1 MTYLCFSS
9 QILTL
14 NRRSLNEVISGQ
26 TINLV
31 SNDANRLKD
40 AGWSIMFLLF
50 APVEIISSGILL
62 WHLVGWQALVG
73 AGFFLVVIT
82 YISVLSRKAGQL
94 REKAASV
101 TDERLEI
108 MNEVIGG
115 IRAVKM
121 HAWEWKFRDMIR
133 NLRR

>member
-1 MTYLCFSS
+1 M
-9 QILTL
+9 
-14 NRRSLNEVISGQ
+14 
-26 TINLV
+26 
-31 SNDANRLKD
+31 
-40 AGWSIMFLLF
+40 
-50 APVEIISSGILL
+50 
-62 WHLVGWQALVG
+62 G

-101 TDERLEI
+101 TDGRLEI

>member
-1 MTYLCFSS
+1 M
-9 QILTL
+9 
-14 NRRSLNEVISGQ
+14 
-26 TINLV
+26 
-31 SNDANRLKD
+31 
-40 AGWSIMFLLF
+40 
-50 APVEIISSGILL
+50 
-62 WHLVGWQALVG
+62 G
-73 AGFFLVVIT
+73 ASFFLVVIT

-121 HAWEWKFRDMIR
+121 HAWEWNFREMIR
-133 NLRR
+133 NLRK

>member
-1 MTYLCFSS
+1 
-9 QILTL
+9 
-14 NRRSLNEVISGQ
+14 
-26 TINLV
+26 
-31 SNDANRLKD
+31 
-40 AGWSIMFLLF
+40 MFLAF

-62 WHLVGWQALVG
+62 WHLIGWQALVG

-82 YISVLSRKAGQL
+82 YISVLSRKAGKL

-121 HAWEWKFRDMIR
+121 HAWEWNFRDLVR
-133 NLRR
+133 DLRR